1 LNSGHS
7 IAFCERTVHNRTQV
21 FDVATKTARGVGVFT
36 AYAFAV
42 CALFGFTV
50 VAAIIVAAT

>member
-1 LNSGHS
+1 M
-7 IAFCERTVHNRTQV
+7 IDNRMQV
-21 FDVATKTARGVGVFT
+21 FDVATKTARAAGVFT

>member
-1 LNSGHS
+1 M
-7 IAFCERTVHNRTQV
+7 IDNRTQV
-21 FDVATKTARGVGVFT
+21 FDVATKTARAVGAFA

-42 CALFGFTV
+42 CAVFGFTV

>member
-1 LNSGHS
+1 M
-7 IAFCERTVHNRTQV
+7 IDNRTQV

>member
-1 LNSGHS
+1 MIDNHS
-7 IAFCERTVHNRTQV
+7 QV
-21 FDVATKTARGVGVFT
+21 FDVARKTARAVGAFA

>member
-1 LNSGHS
+1 M
-7 IAFCERTVHNRTQV
+7 IDNRTQV
-21 FDVATKTARGVGVFT
+21 FDVATKTARAAGVFT